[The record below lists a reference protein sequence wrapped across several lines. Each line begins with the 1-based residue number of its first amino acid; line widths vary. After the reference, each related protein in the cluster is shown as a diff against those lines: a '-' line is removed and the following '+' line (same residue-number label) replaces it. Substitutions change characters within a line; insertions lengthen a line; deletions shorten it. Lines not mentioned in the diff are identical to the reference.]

1 MYMNTLIVNSIM
13 IFNIFQNLQISNF
26 SDVFLRKGNFTN
38 GAQLI
43 NFKSGKIHKSILS
56 QKDSLLQVYLETSA
70 GVQVCIPTELKLIL
84 KSQFLATLIT
94 LFFKCICISQKSS

>member
-56 QKDSLLQVYLETSA
+56 QKDIFRDFCWGTSVHSYRLE
-70 GVQVCIPTELKLIL
+70 IDLKKPVFGNLDN
-84 KSQFLATLIT
+84 A
-94 LFFKCICISQKSS
+94 FF